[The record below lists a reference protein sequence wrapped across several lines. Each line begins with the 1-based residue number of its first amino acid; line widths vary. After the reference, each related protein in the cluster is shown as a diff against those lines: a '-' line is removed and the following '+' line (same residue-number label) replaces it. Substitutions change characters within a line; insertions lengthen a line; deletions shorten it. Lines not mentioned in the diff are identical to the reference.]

1 MRIVEIKCHVPV
13 VPTFIYKTLYYL
25 DEVNKY
31 YKCQE
36 WKYPV
41 ANTAVFVKDN
51 DGNFHYKQNSKS
63 DAQIKPLFYA
73 STYTGDSG
81 SGVFRQVE
89 GQGSIGTESK
99 KKNVILASVSLGP
112 KLEEIAENSVRSDV
126 CMFLTSKITEEFITW
141 MKEQDRK
148 YENKGTFEYIH

>member
-1 MRIVEIKCHVPV
+1 MPRAL
-13 VPTFIYKTLYYL
+13 VPTFIYKTLYFL
-25 DEVNKY
+25 DEVSKY

-36 WKYPV
+36 WKFPV

-51 DGNFHYKQNSKS
+51 DGNFHYKQSSKN
-63 DAQIKPLFYA
+63 DAQTKPLFYA

-89 GQGSIGTESK
+89 GQGSIGTGSK

-112 KLEEIAENSVRSDV
+112 KLEDIVESSVSSDV

-148 YENKGTFEYIH
+148 YENRGTFNYINYLNM